1 MEASKSGI
9 KDLFKD
15 LLNNFKGFKYQIT
28 VKLLLRKQKENWGIE
43 LPPVYFNCA
52 TKTVINYK
60 YILDKSF
67 QEILYGIDNWINEE
81 SGWVIETV
89 EAKYVNISVFSPL
102 SGSTYIELPRRS
114 KEISERFD

>member
-9 KDLFKD
+9 KYLFRD
-15 LLNNFKGFKYQIT
+15 LLNKSKGFKYQIT
-28 VKLLLRKQKENWGIE
+28 VKLLLRKKKENWGIE
-43 LPPVYFNCA
+43 FPPVYFNCA

-67 QEILYGIDNWINEE
+67 QEISHAIDNWINEE
-81 SGWVIETV
+81 SGWVIESV